1 MGIFEYFTGQ
11 NEVGGVRAAAK
22 GKSPIGIFISGD
34 GDEDLKCRGYTSLAD
49 NPEVYIACR
58 RIAMLISSMPIM
70 LMENGESGDIRI
82 FNELSRKLD
91 IEPNNNMTR
100 RTFIEAVVM
109 NMLLHG
115 RGNSVVQ
122 VKTRRGYLDNLTP
135 VPAYKV
141 TFEQTV
147 DGKSYIVYINGKPY
161 KPDEVLHFV
170 DNPSRFYPWK
180 GQGIT
185 VLLRDVANNLK
196 QASVT
201 KKGFMSSKWKP
212 SVIVKVDSLT
222 DEMSDPE
229 KRAQLMQEYVQS
241 QEVGEPWLIPADQ
254 FEVETVKP
262 LSLADLAISDSV
274 EIDKRTVAMI
284 IGVPPFLLGVGDYD
298 KEAWNNWISS
308 WVKIIAQEIE
318 QELTKKLIINP
329 NWYWKFNILSL
340 MDWDI
345 KTIADVFGGLSD
357 KGFITGNEV
366 RDRIGMSPLEG
377 LDELRILENY
387 IPMGMIGQQGKLI
400 QAGGEDDA

>member
-1 MGIFEYFTGQ
+1 MGIFDYFTST
-11 NEVGGVRAAAK
+11 NKIGGVRAAAK
-22 GKSPIGIFISGD
+22 GKSPIAIWMSD
-34 GDEDLKCRGYTSLAD
+34 TEDDIKCSGYTSLAD

-70 LMENGESGDIRI
+70 LMENGDSGDTRI
-82 FNELSRKLD
+82 HNELSRKLD
-91 IEPNNNMTR
+91 IDPNSNMTR
-100 RTFIEAVVM
+100 RTFIEAIVM

-115 RGNSVVQ
+115 RGNAVVQ
-122 VKTRRGYLDNLTP
+122 VKTRRGYIDNMVP
-135 VPAYKV
+135 VPASKV
-141 TFEQTV
+141 SFNPTT
-147 DGKSYIVYINGKPY
+147 DGKSYVIYINGKTY
-161 KPDEVLHFV
+161 KPNEVLHFV
-170 DNPSRFYPWK
+170 DNPDRYYPWK

-185 VLLRDVANNLK
+185 VLLKDVANNLK
-196 QASVT
+196 QAAAT

-222 DEMSDPE
+222 NELSDPK
-229 KRAQLMQEYVQS
+229 KRKKLMEEYVEA

-254 FEVETVKP
+254 FDVETVKP

-308 WVKIIAQEIE
+308 WVRIIAQEIE
-318 QELTKKLIINP
+318 QELTKKLILNP
-329 NWYWKFNILSL
+329 KWYWKFNILSL

-366 RDRIGMSPLEG
+366 RDRIGMSPLDG

-400 QAGGEDDA
+400 QDTNGGDS

>member
-1 MGIFEYFTGQ
+1 MGIFDYFTST
-11 NEVGGVRAAAK
+11 NKIGGVRAAAK
-22 GKSPIGIFISGD
+22 GKSPIAIWMSD
-34 GDEDLKCRGYTSLAD
+34 TEDDIKCSGYTSLAD

-70 LMENGESGDIRI
+70 LMENGDSGDTRI
-82 FNELSRKLD
+82 HNELSRKLD
-91 IEPNNNMTR
+91 IDPNSNMTR
-100 RTFIEAVVM
+100 RTFIEAIVM

-115 RGNSVVQ
+115 RGNAVVQ
-122 VKTRRGYLDNLTP
+122 VKTRRGYIDNMVP
-135 VPAYKV
+135 VPASKV
-141 TFEQTV
+141 SFNPTT
-147 DGKSYIVYINGKPY
+147 DGKSYVIYINGKTY
-161 KPDEVLHFV
+161 KPNEVLHFV
-170 DNPSRFYPWK
+170 DNPDRYYPWK

-185 VLLRDVANNLK
+185 VLLKDVANNLK
-196 QASVT
+196 QAAAT

-222 DEMSDPE
+222 DEMSDPK
-229 KRAQLMQEYVQS
+229 KRKKLMEEYVES
-241 QEVGEPWLIPADQ
+241 QEAGEPWLIPADQ
-254 FEVETVKP
+254 FDVETVKP

-308 WVKIIAQEIE
+308 WVRIIAQEIE
-318 QELTKKLIINP
+318 QELTKKLILNP
-329 NWYWKFNILSL
+329 KWYWKFNILSL

-400 QAGGEDDA
+400 QDTNGGDS